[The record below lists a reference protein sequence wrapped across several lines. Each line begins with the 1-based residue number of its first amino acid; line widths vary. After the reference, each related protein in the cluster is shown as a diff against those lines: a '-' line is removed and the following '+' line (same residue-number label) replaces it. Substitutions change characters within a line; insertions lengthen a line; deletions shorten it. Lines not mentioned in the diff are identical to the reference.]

1 MSRVKFMFAS
11 IDNGKF
17 KIKTETDFATYSK
30 TFKLDD
36 VDKMARFFKQ
46 FKKEKKKVCQKWEF
60 LEIVIADGT

>member
-46 FKKEKKKVCQKWEF
+46 FKKF
-60 LEIVIADGT
+60 H